1 MHIVRKDRRVV
12 VRGSGGHMEILVSP
26 SILAADFVRLGDEIA
41 RVEKAGAD
49 MLHIDVMDGVFVP
62 NISFGLPVM
71 KSIRKATD
79 LFFDVHLM
87 ICDPCAY
94 VERFAAAG
102 ADGITFHLESQSCPE
117 KVIEK
122 IRAAGKKVG
131 ISVRPSTPASAVLPL
146 LEKID
151 MLLVMTVEP
160 GFGGQSF
167 MAEMLEK
174 IRTVRGYA
182 QANGLALDIQ
192 VDGGINGETARQAVS
207 AGANVLVA
215 GSYIFRSENAAEA
228 VASLR
233 P

>member
-1 MHIVRKDRRVV
+1 MRKGAERPLPVA
-12 VRGSGGHMEILVSP
+12 GGFGGIMGILVSP
-26 SILAADFVRLGDEIA
+26 SILAADFSNLGGEIA
-41 RVEKAGAD
+41 RMEKAGAD

-62 NISFGLPVM
+62 NISFGLPVV
-71 KSIRKATD
+71 KSIRKATN

-87 ICDPCAY
+87 ICNPFAY

-102 ADGITFHLESQSCPE
+102 ADGITFHLESQSEPE

-131 ISVRPSTPASAVLPL
+131 VSVRPATPASAVLPL
-146 LEKID
+146 LDKID

-167 MAEMLEK
+167 MAGMLEK
-174 IRTVRGYA
+174 IRAVREYA
-182 QANGLALDIQ
+182 AEHKIPLDIQ
-192 VDGGINGETARQAVS
+192 VDGGINGETARLAAE
-207 AGANVLVA
+207 AGANVMVA
-215 GSYIFRSENAAEA
+215 GSYLFRNGDAGKA

-233 P
+233 G